1 MKQLHDAADPNDL
14 DDLVDRA
21 VNGDAAALERVLG
34 RIHPVVVRYC
44 RSRMSAGHRS
54 LASADDVA
62 QEVCMAV
69 LTALPTFRHEGKP
82 FLAFV
87 YGICAHKVA
96 DAHRVA
102 ARSRSHPV
110 AEVPDAASDRS
121 RPRAVASSPTP
132 PRWSID
138 EMLATLPE
146 TQQEILRLRVVVGL
160 SAEETAEALGMTA
173 GAVRVSQHRALA
185 KLRHLLSNDAA
196 ALRAVGLMAG
206 RSGRRRVDPSSPLVD
221 LDVVFADDEWLDGIA
236 TRQWTARPTLSVVGA
251 PQRFRTERL
260 SAEYASGTL
269 LTRDPLTELFENWR
283 DELSLGTAAGTAAAR

>member
-1 MKQLHDAADPNDL
+1 MKQLRDATDPNDL
-14 DDLVDRA
+14 DELVDRA

-34 RIHPVVVRYC
+34 RIHPIVVRYC

-102 ARSRSHPV
+102 ARSRSLPV
-110 AEVPDAASDRS
+110 ADIPDSASTDRG
-121 RPRAVASSPTP
+121 PEQCVVASSTALA
-132 PRWSID
+132 ID
-138 EMLATLPE
+138 GLLSTLPE

-185 KLRHLLSNDAA
+185 KLRHLLSKDA
-196 ALRAVGLMAG
+196 
-206 RSGRRRVDPSSPLVD
+206 
-221 LDVVFADDEWLDGIA
+221 
-236 TRQWTARPTLSVVGA
+236 
-251 PQRFRTERL
+251 
-260 SAEYASGTL
+260 
-269 LTRDPLTELFENWR
+269 
-283 DELSLGTAAGTAAAR
+283 ELSEQLS

>member
-1 MKQLHDAADPNDL
+1 MKQLSDSTSVGDP

-21 VNGDAAALERVLG
+21 VNGDSAALESLLS
-34 RIHPVVVRYC
+34 RIHPLVVRYC

-102 ARSRSHPV
+102 ARSRSLPV
-110 AEVPDAASDRS
+110 AEVPDTASEERG
-121 RPRAVASSPTP
+121 PEQYVVAHSTAMV
-132 PRWSID
+132 ID
-138 EMLATLPE
+138 EMLSTLPE
-146 TQQEILRLRVVVGL
+146 TQQEIIRLRVVVGL

-185 KLRHLLSNDAA
+185 KLRDLLSHD
-196 ALRAVGLMAG
+196 ALR
-206 RSGRRRVDPSSPLVD
+206 SEQLV
-221 LDVVFADDEWLDGIA
+221 
-236 TRQWTARPTLSVVGA
+236 
-251 PQRFRTERL
+251 
-260 SAEYASGTL
+260 
-269 LTRDPLTELFENWR
+269 
-283 DELSLGTAAGTAAAR
+283 

>member
-1 MKQLHDAADPNDL
+1 VARISSLSGYDVATVPSGCIERYGENDRDFPSPGVTGEPPKAMKQLQEPTDSIDL
-14 DDLVDRA
+14 DVMVERA
-21 VNGDAAALERVLG
+21 VKGDSKALDRVLG

-54 LASADDVA
+54 SASADDVA

-69 LTALPTFRHEGKP
+69 ITALPTFRHEGKP

-102 ARSRSHPV
+102 ARSRSHSV
-110 AEVPDAASDRS
+110 ADVPDSPTTERGPEQ
-121 RPRAVASSPTP
+121 RMVASSTAAV
-132 PRWSID
+132 I
-138 EMLATLPE
+138 EGLLNTLPE

-160 SAEETAEALGMTA
+160 SAEETAEALAMTA

-196 ALRAVGLMAG
+196 
-206 RSGRRRVDPSSPLVD
+206 
-221 LDVVFADDEWLDGIA
+221 
-236 TRQWTARPTLSVVGA
+236 
-251 PQRFRTERL
+251 
-260 SAEYASGTL
+260 
-269 LTRDPLTELFENWR
+269 LTEQLV
-283 DELSLGTAAGTAAAR
+283 